1 LDYIINATPTSQ
13 RRNKFTEANLF
24 LMQAREAF
32 DKAKETPL
40 CVEHKWVTV
49 GGFGGDLGE
58 QCKVCG
64 ESRV

>member
-1 LDYIINATPTSQ
+1 
-13 RRNKFTEANLF
+13 
-24 LMQAREAF
+24 MQAREAF